1 MDYLLLVVG
10 LALLTICADW
20 LTKGCVGMAARFR
33 VPEFVVGL
41 TVMAVGTSCPEL
53 TVSVMSAL
61 KGSSEMAIGNVT
73 GSNLFNT
80 FIILGICALIKP
92 IAVSR
97 ENIRRDIPMCIAAS
111 LLLWVTTADVLF
123 GTGVEGTIGRVEGII
138 LLLLY
143 VGVIWFSI
151 RSAKSDAPDALAS
164 PEDKEATENLMPWWK
179 VFGFIVVGLAGLIYG
194 GNICLESATAI
205 ARAWGVSEAII
216 AITIVAAGTSLPE
229 LASSISTIVS
239 KKPSLALGNIIGS
252 NIANIL
258 LILGASSTIKPLT
271 MGNITPLDI
280 YMVVGSA
287 VVLLLSAV
295 LVGKRKITRLEGLLY
310 IAIYVAYVIL
320 LMK

>member
-10 LALLTICADW
+10 LVLLTVCADW

-33 VPEFVVGL
+33 VPEFVIGL
-41 TVMAVGTSCPEL
+41 TVMAIGTSCPEL

-61 KGSSEMAIGNVT
+61 KGSTEMAIGNVT

-80 FIILGICALIKP
+80 LIILGICALIKP
-92 IAVSR
+92 VEISR

-123 GTGVEGTIGRVEGII
+123 GTGVEGTIGRIEGVIF
-138 LLLLY
+138 LLLY
-143 VGVIWFSI
+143 VAVIWYSI
-151 RSAKSDAPDALAS
+151 RSAKNDRPDAAALAS
-164 PEDKEATENLMPWWK
+164 AEQEDLMPWWK
-179 VFGFIVVGLAGLIYG
+179 VFAFIVVGLIGLIYG
-194 GNICLESATAI
+194 GNMCLNSATAI
-205 ARAWGVSEAII
+205 ARAWGVSEAVI

-229 LASSISTIVS
+229 LASSISAIVS
-239 KKPSLALGNIIGS
+239 KRPSLAFGNIIGS
-252 NIANIL
+252 NIANIF

-271 MGNITPLDI
+271 MGSITPVDI

-287 VVLLLSAV
+287 LLLLVSA
-295 LVGKRKITRLEGLLY
+295 LVIGTRRITRVEGFLY
-310 IAIYVAYVIL
+310 LAIYVTYVIL

>member
-10 LALLTICADW
+10 LVLLTICADW

-73 GSNLFNT
+73 GSNLFNIL
-80 FIILGICALIKP
+80 IILGICALIKP
-92 IAVSR
+92 IAVSK

-111 LLLWVTTADVLF
+111 LLLWVTTADVMF
-123 GTGVEGTIGRVEGII
+123 GTGAEGTIGRVEGII
-138 LLLLY
+138 FLLLY
-143 VGVIWFSI
+143 VAVIWYSI
-151 RSAKSDAPDALAS
+151 RSAKQDTPDLSAAS
-164 PEDKEATENLMPWWK
+164 ESQDENLMPWWK
-179 VFGFIVVGLAGLIYG
+179 VIGFIVVGLAGLIYG
-194 GNICLESATAI
+194 GNMCLNSATAI

-229 LASSISTIVS
+229 LASSISAIIS

-252 NIANIL
+252 NIANIF

-287 VVLLLSAV
+287 AVLLLSAV
-295 LVGKRKITRLEGLLY
+295 LIGKRKITRLEGALY
-310 IAIYVAYVIL
+310 LAIYVAYVVL

>member
-10 LALLTICADW
+10 LVLLTICADW

-53 TVSVMSAL
+53 TVSVMSAM

-73 GSNLFNT
+73 GSNIFNIL
-80 FIILGICALIKP
+80 IILGICALLKP
-92 IAVSR
+92 IAVSK

-111 LLLWVTTADVLF
+111 LLLWVTTADVMF
-123 GTGVEGTIGRVEGII
+123 GTGAEGTIGRVEGII
-138 LLLLY
+138 FLLLY
-143 VGVIWFSI
+143 VAVIWYSI
-151 RSAKSDAPDALAS
+151 RSAKQDTPDLSAAPE
-164 PEDKEATENLMPWWK
+164 PQEENLMPWWK
-179 VFGFIVVGLAGLIYG
+179 VIGFIIVGLAGLIYG
-194 GNICLESATAI
+194 GNMCLNSATAI

-229 LASSISTIVS
+229 LASSISAIIS

-287 VVLLLSAV
+287 AVLLLSAV
-295 LVGKRKITRLEGLLY
+295 LIGKRKITRLEGALY
-310 IAIYVAYVIL
+310 LAIYVAYVVL

>member
-1 MDYLLLVVG
+1 MDYLLLIVG

-73 GSNLFNT
+73 GSNLFNIL
-80 FIILGICALIKP
+80 IILGICALIKP

-123 GTGVEGTIGRVEGII
+123 GTGAEGTIGRVEGII
-138 LLLLY
+138 FLLLY

-151 RSAKSDAPDALAS
+151 SSAKRDTPDMAAAPA
-164 PEDKEATENLMPWWK
+164 PQEEPLMPWWK
-179 VFGFIVVGLAGLIYG
+179 VFGLIIVGLAGLIYG
-194 GNICLESATAI
+194 GNMCLNSATAI

-229 LASSISTIVS
+229 LASSISAIVS

-258 LILGASSTIKPLT
+258 LILGASSSIKPLT

-295 LVGKRKITRLEGLLY
+295 LVGKRKITRLEGAAYL
-310 IAIYVAYVIL
+310 AIYVAYVIL

>member
-1 MDYLLLVVG
+1 MDYLLLIVG
-10 LALLTICADW
+10 LVLLTVCADW

-73 GSNLFNT
+73 GSNLFNIL
-80 FIILGICALIKP
+80 IILGICALIKP

-123 GTGVEGTIGRVEGII
+123 GTGAEGTIGRVEGII
-138 LLLLY
+138 FLLLY
-143 VGVIWFSI
+143 VAVIWYSI
-151 RSAKSDAPDALAS
+151 RSAKKDAPDAAAL
-164 PEDKEATENLMPWWK
+164 EAAEESLMPWWK
-179 VFGFIVVGLAGLIYG
+179 VFGFIIVGLAGLIYG
-194 GNICLESATAI
+194 GNMCLNSATAI

-229 LASSISTIVS
+229 LASSVSAIIS

-258 LILGASSTIKPLT
+258 LILGASSSIKPLT

-295 LVGKRKITRLEGLLY
+295 LVGKRKITRLEGVAYL
-310 IAIYVAYVIL
+310 AIYVAYVLI

>member
-10 LALLTICADW
+10 LVLLTICADW

-53 TVSVMSAL
+53 TVSVMSAM

-73 GSNLFNT
+73 GSNIFNIL
-80 FIILGICALIKP
+80 IILGICALIKP
-92 IAVSR
+92 IAVSK

-123 GTGVEGTIGRVEGII
+123 GTGAEGTIGRVEGII
-138 LLLLY
+138 FLLLY
-143 VGVIWFSI
+143 VAVIWYSI
-151 RSAKSDAPDALAS
+151 RSAKQDTPDLAAAPE
-164 PEDKEATENLMPWWK
+164 PQEENLMPWWK
-179 VFGFIVVGLAGLIYG
+179 VIGFIVVGLAGLIYG
-194 GNICLESATAI
+194 GNMCLNSATAI

-229 LASSISTIVS
+229 LASSISAIIS

-287 VVLLLSAV
+287 AVLLLSEV
-295 LVGKRKITRLEGLLY
+295 LIGKCKITRLEGALY
-310 IAIYVAYVIL
+310 LAIYVAYVVL

>member
-10 LALLTICADW
+10 LVLLTICADW

-73 GSNLFNT
+73 GSNLFNIL
-80 FIILGICALIKP
+80 IILGICALIKP
-92 IAVSR
+92 IAVSK

-111 LLLWVTTADVLF
+111 LLLWVTTADVMF
-123 GTGVEGTIGRVEGII
+123 GTGAEGTIGRVEGII
-138 LLLLY
+138 FLLLY
-143 VGVIWFSI
+143 VAVIWYSI
-151 RSAKSDAPDALAS
+151 RSAKQDTPDLAAAPESQD
-164 PEDKEATENLMPWWK
+164 ENLMPWWK

-194 GNICLESATAI
+194 GNMCLNSATAI

-229 LASSISTIVS
+229 LASSISAIIS

-252 NIANIL
+252 NIANIF

-287 VVLLLSAV
+287 AVLLLSAV
-295 LVGKRKITRLEGLLY
+295 LIGKRKITRLEGALY
-310 IAIYVAYVIL
+310 LAIYVAYVVL